1 MSIFLGCLNVFH
13 SIPAAL
19 ENLGQRCS
27 LLAHSIGKWQIEKW
41 QKLQETAD
49 VSDVSAS
56 IFSFDHCARLRCTKY
71 GNMLHST
78 MNEESTRSTRSARKK
93 IPGVLAELS
102 KQVGSCGCCG
112 FWLFL
117 GRAKTKGDLARS
129 VPQLNWWNGTYDGQW
144 GYITKMLARNKPI

>member
-71 GNMLHST
+71 CNMLHST

-93 IPGVLAELS
+93 SQES
-102 KQVGSCGCCG
+102 WQNC
-112 FWLFL
+112 
-117 GRAKTKGDLARS
+117 
-129 VPQLNWWNGTYDGQW
+129 
-144 GYITKMLARNKPI
+144 RNKLAVVDVVDSDCSLVVRKPRAIWPDPSLSSTDEMVLMMGSGVI